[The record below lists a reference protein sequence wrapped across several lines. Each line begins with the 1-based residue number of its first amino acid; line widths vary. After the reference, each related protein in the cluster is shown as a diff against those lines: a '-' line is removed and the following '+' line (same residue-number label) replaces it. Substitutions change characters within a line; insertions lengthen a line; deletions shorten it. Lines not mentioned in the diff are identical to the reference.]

1 MSPRLRLEE
10 GEATVISVTPVAEG
24 LVGPLVVLVFLEG
37 AIIAFGPRWSLLHH
51 YEAIVIL
58 AVGLLPALVIVGRS
72 CRWRSHK
79 VIVTTRRVVMYGGVL
94 SRYSTEIDFRQ
105 VVATH
110 ATQSLRERVRRRG
123 TVLLELPSG
132 TVALPPVRQPAALRR
147 LIDRTRR
154 DAIPSASRDWEEWL
168 HDPSAETFGDDSF
181 E

>member
-24 LVGPLVVLVFLEG
+24 LLGPLIVLVLLEG
-37 AIIAFGPRWSLLHH
+37 VIIAFAPKWSLLHH
-51 YEAIVIL
+51 YEAFVIL
-58 AVGLLPALVIVGRS
+58 VVGFVPALVIVGRS
-72 CRWRSHK
+72 WRWRSHK

-94 SRYSTEIDFRQ
+94 SRYSTEIDFREI
-105 VVATH
+105 VATH
-110 ATQSLRERVRRRG
+110 ATQSWRERVRRRG
-123 TVLLELPSG
+123 TVLLDLPSG

-154 DAIPSASRDWEEWL
+154 DASSASRDWEQWL
-168 HDPSAETFGDDSF
+168 HDPSTDNFGDDSF